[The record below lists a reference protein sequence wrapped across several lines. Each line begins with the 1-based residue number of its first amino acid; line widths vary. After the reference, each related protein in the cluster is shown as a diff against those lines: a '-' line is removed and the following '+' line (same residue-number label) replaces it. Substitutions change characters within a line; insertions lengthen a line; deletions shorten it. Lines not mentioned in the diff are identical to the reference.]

1 MIFEGT
7 YNLKASREK
16 VWEFIIDPAKIGKC
30 LPGLKTMEVEGED
43 KFTAVLRIGVGFVRG
58 DFKFKIE
65 IVGKD
70 PVNRVQLKAAGSG
83 SGSSITIDM
92 AIELKEVPGATE
104 LLYRSEVKVGG
115 MIAGLGQRVFKD
127 TVDKTVVGVFE
138 CLKQQVE

>member
-43 KFTAVLRIGVGFVRG
+43 KFTAVLHIGVGFVSG
-58 DFKFKIE
+58 DFKFRIE

-92 AIELKEVPGATE
+92 AIELKEVSGATE

-127 TVDKTVVGVFE
+127 TADKTVVGVFE